1 MSLETGGRDIDSVI
15 ASFNQT
21 RRKRANMNDG
31 NESEEPE
38 NSNEIDMNER
48 QMVVESFDD
57 DRS

>member
-1 MSLETGGRDIDSVI
+1 
-15 ASFNQT
+15 
-21 RRKRANMNDG
+21 MNDG